1 MTSSLIF
8 WEILTFVVLM
18 AVFLML
24 LPRINPF
31 IRGLRE
37 SGEDREGSRSVT
49 ETMDRRYA
57 QGEITREEYL
67 TIRDD
72 ITRNPNA

>member
-24 LPRINPF
+24 LPRIKRF

-37 SGEDREGSRSVT
+37 PGEGREDSRSAT
-49 ETMDRRYA
+49 ETLDRRYA

-67 TIRDD
+67 TIRGD
-72 ITRNPNA
+72 ITRIPHA

>member
-24 LPRINPF
+24 LPRINRF

-37 SGEDREGSRSVT
+37 PGEDREGSRSAT
-49 ETMDRRYA
+49 DTLDRRYA

-72 ITRNPNA
+72 ITRNPHA